1 MEPAMTDYL
10 NTPPRL
16 SEHTLLRV
24 GCPLHYWTGGA
35 AGRPLIACL
44 HGATMDHRMFNAQVE
59 ALAPHYRVLTW
70 DARGHGKSQPIGAGF
85 SLARCAEDLL
95 AILDAEGVDQAILC
109 GQSLGG
115 YIAQHLYRLAPD
127 RVRALILIGTTPI
140 AKAYS
145 RWEIW
150 ALKASLPLF
159 RLWPYGHFT
168 QTIARMHGRR
178 PEVQAYMRQAARQI
192 PRADFLTIWEA
203 VSLAVNERGDP
214 ALRFAVPLLLL
225 HGDHDRAGAIR
236 RDMPWWAR
244 QEPDATYQVIPDAA
258 HNANQDNPEFT
269 NQAILTFLQ
278 QQIGGFHGPT
288 VL

>member
-1 MEPAMTDYL
+1 MTDYL
-10 NTPPRL
+10 NTPPCL
-16 SEHTLLRV
+16 SQHTLLRA
-24 GCPLHYWTGGA
+24 GCPLHYWIGGA
-35 AGRPLIACL
+35 AGRPLIAFL

-59 ALAPHYRVLTW
+59 ALAPHTRVLTW
-70 DARGHGKSQPIGAGF
+70 DARGHGKSQPLGAGF

-95 AILDAEGVDQAILC
+95 AILDAEGVEQAILC

-115 YIAQHLYRLAPD
+115 YIAQHLYRLAPE
-127 RVRALILIGTTPI
+127 RVRALIIIGATPI

-168 QTIARMHGRR
+168 QTIARVHGRR

-192 PRADFLTIWEA
+192 PRADFLTIWQA
-203 VSLAVNERGDP
+203 VTLAISEKGDP
-214 ALRFAVPLLLL
+214 ALRFNVPLLLL
-225 HGDHDRAGAIR
+225 HGDHDRAGTIR

-244 QEPDATYQVIPDAA
+244 QEPRATYQVIPDAS

-269 NQAILTFLQ
+269 NQAILAFLQ

-288 VL
+288 TL

>member
-1 MEPAMTDYL
+1 MTDYL
-10 NTPPRL
+10 STPTML
-16 SEHTLLRV
+16 TEHTLWRE
-24 GCPLHYWTGGA
+24 GCPLHYWVGGQ
-35 AGRPLIACL
+35 AGRPLVAFM

-85 SLARCAEDLL
+85 SLERCAADML
-95 AILDAEGVDQAILC
+95 AILDAEGVDRAVLC

-115 YIAQHLYRLAPD
+115 YIAQHIYRLAPG
-127 RVRALILIGTTPI
+127 RVQALILIGTTPI

-145 RWEIW
+145 RLEVW

-168 QTIARMHGRR
+168 RTIARVHGRR
-178 PEVQAYMRQAARQI
+178 PEVQAYMFQAARQV
-192 PRADFLTIWEA
+192 PRDDFLTIWEA

-214 ALRFAVPLLLL
+214 TLRFDVPLLLL
-225 HGDHDRAGAIR
+225 HGEHDRAGTIR
-236 RDMPWWAR
+236 RDMPEWAR
-244 QEPDATYQVIPDAA
+244 QVPGAVYHVIPDAA

-269 NQAILTFLQ
+269 NWAILAFLRRTG
-278 QQIGGFHGPT
+278 IG
-288 VL
+288 